1 MRILVTG
8 GAGFIGSHLVDRYV
22 TLGCEVI
29 AVDNLSTG
37 DRKNVHPKARFIQ
50 MDLSD
55 HRLEELI
62 LEEKP
67 DLINHHAAQVNVRT
81 SVNEPI
87 TDLEI
92 NLRDTIRLLDASGKA
107 GIKKF
112 IFASS
117 GGAIYGACKA
127 PPTETATANPISPYG
142 INKWAAE
149 RYVAFF
155 AQSHGFDWTIL
166 RYANVYGP
174 RQVPHSE
181 SGVIAI
187 FIDRLLKGV
196 APTIYGNGEQI
207 RDYIHVHDVVE
218 ANMRFSRLN
227 QSVNEVFNVGTGRGT
242 SLNELVSTIN
252 QSLSQPIAA
261 VYTHPKFGDLDW
273 SILCIE
279 KIKKW
284 GWAPRI
290 DLEDGLKDLLSMGG

>member
-1 MRILVTG
+1 MKILVTG

-22 TLGCEVI
+22 GLGCEVI

-37 DRKNVHPKARFIQ
+37 DRKNVHPQARFVHLG
-50 MDLSD
+50 LSD
-55 HRLEELI
+55 QRLEKLI

-81 SVNEPI
+81 SVSEPI

-117 GGAIYGACKA
+117 GGAVYGECTD
-127 PPTETATANPISPYG
+127 PPTEAAAPNPISPYG

-149 RYVAFF
+149 RYVAFY
-155 AQSHGFDWTIL
+155 AQSYGFDWTIL

-187 FIDRLLKGV
+187 FIDHLLKGIP
-196 APTIYGNGEQI
+196 PTIYGNGEQI
-207 RDYIHVHDVVE
+207 RDFIHVHDVVE

-227 QSVNEVFNVGTGRGT
+227 ESINDVFNVGTGRGT
-242 SLNELVSTIN
+242 SLNELVSILNRT
-252 QSLSQPIAA
+252 LYQPIPA
-261 VYTHPKFGDLDW
+261 VYTRPKFGDLVR
-273 SILCIE
+273 SILSIGKIE
-279 KIKKW
+279 KW
-284 GWAPRI
+284 GWTPRI
-290 DLEDGLKDLLSMGG
+290 DLEDGLKELFTRGG